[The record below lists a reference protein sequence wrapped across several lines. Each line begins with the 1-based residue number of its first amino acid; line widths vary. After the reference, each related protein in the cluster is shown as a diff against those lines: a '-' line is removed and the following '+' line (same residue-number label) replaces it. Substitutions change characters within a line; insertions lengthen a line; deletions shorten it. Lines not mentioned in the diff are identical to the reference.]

1 MLCVKKYLLD
11 INKYIHPFNQH
22 EMDLKGTINIKKN
35 LELPPLF

>member
-22 EMDLKGTINIKKN
+22 EMDLKG
-35 LELPPLF
+35 LPCQRHN